1 MAKHLISKTSYIKGL
16 QCKKAVYLYKYYPKH
31 KDAISEERQKRFNAG
46 HEIGFMARQL
56 FPGGIDIS
64 AQIPA
69 TFNEYLKS
77 TQEQIQL
84 GRDVIYE
91 ATFQHNDVLVMLDI
105 LVKTES
111 GWKGIEVKSSIAI
124 SETYIEDALL
134 QYYVIT
140 GSGLDLSDFS
150 LMYLKK
156 PWNEIEK
163 DEDPRNIF
171 ITESQILKCKSNL
184 TKVHSEIEDIRRT
197 LAGPAIPRIKT
208 GSQCNIPYRCDFVG
222 FCTKQE
228 SEVSEGLFENL

>member
-16 QCKKAVYLYKYYPKH
+16 QCKKAVYLYKHYPKH
-31 KDAISEERQKRFNAG
+31 KDALSEERIKRFNAG
-46 HEIGFMARQL
+46 HEIGFMARHL

-64 AQIPA
+64 AHIPG

-77 TQEQIQL
+77 TQEQIHL
-84 GRDVIYE
+84 GRKVIYE
-91 ATFQHNDVLVMLDI
+91 ATFKFNDVLVMLDI

-111 GWKGIEVKSSIAI
+111 GWKAIEVKSSIAI

-134 QYYVIT
+134 QYYVIK
-140 GSGLDLSDFS
+140 GSGLTLEDFS
-150 LMYLKK
+150 LMYLQK

-163 DEDPRNIF
+163 DEDPGNIF
-171 ITESQILKCKSNL
+171 ITESQLARCEANL
-184 TKVHSEIEDIRRT
+184 AKVHSEIEDIRRT
-197 LAGPAIPRIKT
+197 LAGPAIPSIKT
-208 GSQCNIPYRCDFVG
+208 GPYCTIPYRCDFIG